1 MLKVSR
7 ETINLFFNAIF
18 SFRTTINYQRT
29 TYICN
34 MAKNSNTQWILFA
47 AIALLWI
54 VIIQVAPRFLPFNFS
69 KVVISGIRIHTDYFT
84 HIVLFV
90 VIVIVIDLLRV
101 KLNPM
106 RVFLALLCVAVIAE
120 VVQLYIPKRTF
131 NYWDMVSNI
140 AGVMIGGILVWIWKK
155 QRVEKL
161 KAKS

>member
-34 MAKNSNTQWILFA
+34 MARNSNTQWILVA
-47 AIALLWI
+47 TIALLWI

-69 KVVISGIRIHTDYFT
+69 KIVISGIRIHTDYFT
-84 HIVLFV
+84 HVLLFV

-101 KLNPM
+101 KLNPTL
-106 RVFLALLCVAVIAE
+106 VFLAMLCAAVIAE
-120 VVQLYIPKRTF
+120 MVQLYIPKRTF
-131 NYWDMVSNI
+131 NYWDLVSNI
-140 AGVMIGGILVWIWKK
+140 AGVIIGEILVWIWKK
-155 QRVEKL
+155 RRVSEL
-161 KAKS
+161 RVNS